1 MGLGDALM
9 QYGQGRVQRR
19 QLEQDRAAQRAWE
32 MEKAQIQALGGLSE
46 KIAADPSSAAMLLQG
61 AQMNPLFSG
70 LDLSRMKPAD
80 PAVIAALRAKVG
92 KVGDA
97 ADLPNPED
105 IAAQAGLD
113 TTPVAPATDGQGSQ
127 FGFMAPSSTFEGT
140 NPSVQPVQQAV
151 NNRRDALR
159 QQSEDKIATAGRT
172 KQAESY
178 GTATGTNT
186 ADNENAPIALQNKVK
201 ETQTLAPVEAAAAGL
216 KTGAEIDAKNDPTR
230 QRATARGAGMTAGAE
245 AQARESARVAAEKA
259 IRASGLSPQQQQAAL
274 QLSDNFR
281 QESTRFSIVDENFR
295 TILKA
300 SKGNSP
306 QADLSMIF
314 AYMRMLDPGSTVR
327 DGEFQRAE
335 ETIGVPGQM
344 MLYWEKAKSGRKL
357 TPEQIQG
364 FVNMA
369 FEQYQGQ
376 REGQARTVTTY
387 TDRALKMGVDPSLVV
402 RMPDPEL
409 DKPPVPNTNGQV
421 TPQGF
426 RVVGARP
433 AGGK

>member
-1 MGLGDALM
+1 M

-80 PAVIAALRAKVG
+80 PAVIAALRSKVG
-92 KVGDA
+92 KIDNT

-186 ADNENAPIALQNKVK
+186 AENENAPIALQNKVK

-274 QLSDNFR
+274 QLGDDFR
-281 QESTRFSIVDENFR
+281 QWATTFKVKEESFR
-295 TILKA
+295 TILSAAK
-300 SKGNSP
+300 NPSP
-306 QADLSMIF
+306 AGDLSLIF
-314 AYMRMLDPGSTVR
+314 GYMRMLDPGSTVR
-327 DGEFQRAE
+327 EGEFANAQNSA
-335 ETIGVPGQM
+335 GVPEQVRQQYNKALSGQ
-344 MLYWEKAKSGRKL
+344 RL
-357 TPEQIQG
+357 TPDMRNDFVAQAFANYSGAKQGHDRLIQD
-364 FVNMA
+364 
-369 FEQYQGQ
+369 
-376 REGQARTVTTY
+376 Y
-387 TDRALKMGVDPSLVV
+387 TSRALQMGVNPSLVV
-402 RMPDPEL
+402 RQTDPEL
-409 DKPPVPNTNGQV
+409 DKSPSVAKGSALDKLLNN
-421 TPQGF
+421 
-426 RVVGARP
+426 GAR
-433 AGGK
+433 